1 MTHRDEAKA
10 MGITRQ
16 VFEVSDL
23 RHCGLDED
31 MIFSFGEGR
40 EVGRQVP
47 LWLLW
52 WLVAPTDATAC
63 GYFEDRLDRLLAL

>member
-1 MTHRDEAKA
+1 

-16 VFEVSDL
+16 VSEVSVL

-31 MIFSFGEGR
+31 LMVSFREGR

-52 WLVAPTDATAC
+52 WLVAQTDATAC